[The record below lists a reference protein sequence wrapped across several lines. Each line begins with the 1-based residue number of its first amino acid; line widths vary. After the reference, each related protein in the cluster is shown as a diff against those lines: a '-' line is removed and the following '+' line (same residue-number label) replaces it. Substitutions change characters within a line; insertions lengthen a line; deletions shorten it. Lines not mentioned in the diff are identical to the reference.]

1 MSPLDARVLLVA
13 ADAERDWQQVETNLR
28 KATALDPALGE
39 PESAYVALA
48 LDHAY
53 EAFETMLVRVERAV
67 GLPERSGAAWHR
79 ALLGDAA
86 RELPGVRPL
95 IVPPEVLADWVDLL
109 GFRHFL
115 RHAYAAE
122 LEAEKLRAVAARLA
136 RAVAAT
142 RPSVQRTLE
151 ALRKPTP

>member
-1 MSPLDARVLLVA
+1 MSPVDARVLLVA
-13 ADAERDWQQVETNLR
+13 ADAERDWQQVESNLR
-28 KATALDPALGE
+28 KATGLDPALGE

-53 EAFETMLVRVERAV
+53 EAFETMLVRLERAA
-67 GLPERSGAAWHR
+67 GFPERSGASWHR
-79 ALLGDAA
+79 ALLVDAA
-86 RELPGVRPL
+86 REVPGVRPL
-95 IVPPEVLADWVDLL
+95 IVPPEVLGDWVDLL

-122 LEAEKLRAVAARLA
+122 LEPERLRAVAARLA

-142 RPSVQRTLE
+142 GPHVQQTLDS
-151 ALRKPTP
+151 LRQATP

>member
-1 MSPLDARVLLVA
+1 MSPVDARVLLVA

-28 KATALDPALGE
+28 KAQRLDPALGE
-39 PESAYVALA
+39 PESAFVALA

-53 EAFETMLVRVERAV
+53 EAFETMLVRLERAA
-67 GLPERSGAAWHR
+67 GLPERQGASWHR
-79 ALLGDAA
+79 ALLVDAA
-86 RELPGVRPL
+86 REVPGVRPL
-95 IVPPEVLADWVDLL
+95 IVPPEVLGDWVDLL

-122 LEAEKLRAVAARLA
+122 LEPERLRAVAARLA

-142 RPSVQRTLE
+142 GPRVQQSLE
-151 ALRKPTP
+151 ALRQSTP